1 MPRAASL
8 PSITLPTPGTRFT
21 GSGSRNASTRCGGIT
36 NWPSGLRQ
44 SEAIL
49 ARNLFG
55 AIPAEAVSWVSSRIC
70 VRMVRAISVASS
82 MPLFG
87 SVTAR

>member
-1 MPRAASL
+1 M
-8 PSITLPTPGTRFT
+8 TLPTPGTLFT
-21 GSGSRNASTRCGGIT
+21 GNGVRNASTRCGRIT

-55 AIPAEAVSWVSSRIC
+55 AIPADAVNSVSARIC
-70 VRMVRAISVASS
+70 ARMVWAISVAVRSS
-82 MPLFG
+82 PLG
-87 SVTAR
+87 AVTSR